1 MNDHRAQNILWTH
14 LVTILLFE
22 NWKKNPILEFYSMKK
37 HGTPHES
44 AYQKLVYHLNGHTL
58 GVHTEKPHPGQHKKK
73 KTVPYESLLYDSQP
87 LSSGHTF

>member
-1 MNDHRAQNILWTH
+1 
-14 LVTILLFE
+14 
-22 NWKKNPILEFYSMKK
+22 MKK

-73 KTVPYESLLYDSQP
+73 KNSTV
-87 LSSGHTF
+87 